1 MRILSF
7 TMVCCLINCA
17 SLGQT
22 YKYYRG
28 NLHAHSGY
36 SDGNKEK
43 GNGVV
48 KTPAG
53 SFAFAKQ
60 SENFDF
66 LGISEHN
73 HRDAGMQLADY
84 AKGIAEAKDATTAQ
98 FACLYGM
105 EYGKQGKR
113 LGHVL
118 IYGVD
123 ELMGWDEGNCDI
135 LCEEGNYNALWTEII
150 NVPGAFATLAH
161 PQSGDFEDICNA
173 QYNKV
178 ADKAI
183 VGVAIMNG
191 PHSAKNIDYKGTAP
205 LKYLNFYKALLAA
218 GYHLGPTIDHDN
230 HYLTF
235 GRMASSRTVV
245 MAERLTP
252 ENIMDAYRKMRF
264 YASTDWNAEVS
275 FIINDKP
282 MGSMFKTEGD
292 AHISV
297 SVSDPDANDKTPL
310 IRVMYGQP
318 GSKKAA
324 KELTTKIGNT
334 LTFMHPIPKGQEFYY
349 YLEITQRDK
358 DGIYTSPIWVYRK
371 K

>member
-1 MRILSF
+1 MKTITL
-7 TMVCCLINCA
+7 TLLCLVAFCA
-17 SLGQT
+17 TFGQT

-28 NLHAHSGY
+28 NLHAHTGY

-43 GNGVV
+43 GAGAV

-53 SFAFAKQ
+53 SFAFARESQ
-60 SENFDF
+60 NFDF

-73 HRDAGMQLADY
+73 HSAAYMDLPDY
-84 AKGIAEAKDATTAQ
+84 AKGIKEAKDATTQ
-98 FACLYGM
+98 TFACLYGM

-123 ELMGWDEGNCDI
+123 ELIGWEQDNSDI
-135 LCEEGNYNALWTEII
+135 LVEEGNYNALWDELV
-150 NVPGAFATLAH
+150 NRPGSFATLAH
-161 PQSGDFEDICNA
+161 PQSGDFEDIRNTP
-173 QYNKV
+173 YNKN

-191 PHSAKNIDYKGTAP
+191 PHSAKNVDYKGSAP
-205 LKYLNFYKALLAA
+205 IKYLGFFKGLLAV

-235 GRMASSRTVV
+235 GRMASSRTIVL
-245 MAERLTP
+245 AESLTP
-252 ENIMDAYRKMRF
+252 ESIMQAYRKMRF
-264 YASTDWNAEVS
+264 YASTDWNTEVS

-292 AHISV
+292 AVISV
-297 SVSDPDANDKTPL
+297 SVNDPDANDKTPL
-310 IRVMYGQP
+310 IRLMYGQP
-318 GSKKAA
+318 GSKKIA
-324 KELTTKIGNT
+324 KELTSVNANT
-334 LTFMHPIPKGQEFYY
+334 LSFTHPIPKGQEFYY
-349 YLEITQRDK
+349 FLEIIQKDK
-358 DGIYTSPIWVYRK
+358 DAIYTSPIWVYRK
-371 K
+371 N